1 MARALYFWTG
11 DCQSSKQSLGFLHPL
26 HPCLQES
33 APENISKSL
42 CTLIL
47 WLLVWSVDGKK
58 LTSVIQISTFDPFY
72 SKAWPVPY
80 IILRI
85 IIIPRHWCDLLCLQ
99 NIVCI
104 SAAAGKGGHL
114 LLSGDHWVWSTI
126 GHLVSETKKKNEYK
140 DKGKGNYKV
149 NIWQRP
155 ALRSHHLITNL
166 SPTIKQTKQNKSV
179 ASWSRDP
186 MIQII

>member
-1 MARALYFWTG
+1 MVQPQAAASTKVIRPGEGQKQKQKLHKNLHTSYLCMARALYFWTG

-85 IIIPRHWCDLLCLQ
+85 IIIPRLWCDLLCLQ

-104 SAAAGKGGHL
+104 SAAGGKGGATCSCLEITESDQL
-114 LLSGDHWVWSTI
+114 LVT
-126 GHLVSETKKKNEYK
+126 
-140 DKGKGNYKV
+140 
-149 NIWQRP
+149 
-155 ALRSHHLITNL
+155 
-166 SPTIKQTKQNKSV
+166 
-179 ASWSRDP
+179 
-186 MIQII
+186 